1 MLNIFIVAESSLDPR
16 SSLLLTTHYA
26 LPHLLTP
33 ISRFHFPV
41 AGLHRNRIIQY
52 AFLCHLI
59 LNMMF
64 RFIQVIACISCSLLI
79 AK

>member
-1 MLNIFIVAESSLDPR
+1 MLNIFIMAESSLDPY

-33 ISRFHFPV
+33 ISRFRFPV
-41 AGLHRNRIIQY
+41 AGLHRHRIIQY
-52 AFLCHLI
+52 ALLCHLTHV
-59 LNMMF
+59 MF
-64 RFIQVIACISCSLLI
+64 RFIQVITCISSLLI